1 MGEAEVDGRADIYA
15 IGCVAHWMLTG
26 GLVFEADSAMAMML
40 HHVQTPP
47 VAPSTLSEQEIPE
60 ALDRVILSCL
70 EKKPGDRP
78 ASADE
83 LWRRLGE
90 VEFSDPWSQQHAQ
103 QWWQLH
109 LPQL

>member
-1 MGEAEVDGRADIYA
+1 
-15 IGCVAHWMLTG
+15 MLTG
-26 GLVFEADSAMAMML
+26 GLLFEADSAMAMML
-40 HHVQTPP
+40 QHIQTPA

-60 ALDRVILSCL
+60 ALDSVILNCL

-78 ASADE
+78 VHADE

-90 VEFSDPWSQQHAQ
+90 VGFSEAWSHQRAQ